1 MLRGTGDIETDFMN
15 GEIVLL
21 GRLHGVPVPAN
32 TLVQEVGNR
41 LVRENLEPGS
51 MTIEELESRVL
62 GPTVQTTVGG
72 TRS

>member
-32 TLVQEVGNR
+32 AAVQEVGNR
-41 LVRENLEPGS
+41 LVNEGLEPGS
-51 MTIEELESRVL
+51 VTVEEFERRLL
-62 GPTVQTTVGG
+62 GV
-72 TRS
+72 